1 MSAIAFAV
9 VAGIAFGALSVG
21 LMLPLNL
28 PDRTTALLAAFT
40 DRFAIGFLIP
50 LVSMP
55 VPGLVRGAIVG
66 LLLSL
71 PSAIVTKTYLP
82 ILVIGAI
89 GGAVIGWLSA
99 KFVV

>member
-9 VAGIAFGALSVG
+9 VAGLAFGALAVG
-21 LMLPLNL
+21 LMLPMNF
-28 PDRTTALLAAFT
+28 PDKATALLAAFA

-55 VPGLVRGAIVG
+55 VPGLVRGAVVG
-66 LLLSL
+66 LLISL
-71 PSAIVTKTYLP
+71 PSAIVTKAYIP
-82 ILVIGAI
+82 VLVVGTAGGAI
-89 GGAVIGWLSA
+89 IGWLAA

>member
-9 VAGIAFGALSVG
+9 VAGLAFGALSVG

-28 PDRTTALLAAFT
+28 PDKTTALLAAFA

-71 PSAIVTKTYLP
+71 PSAIVTKTYGP
-82 ILVIGAI
+82 ILAIGAL
-89 GGAVIGWLSA
+89 GGAMIGWLSP
-99 KFVV
+99 KCVV

>member
-9 VAGIAFGALSVG
+9 VAGLAFGALAVG
-21 LMLPLNL
+21 LMLPMSF
-28 PDRTTALLAAFT
+28 PDKATALFAAFT

-55 VPGLVRGAIVG
+55 VPGLVRGAVVG
-66 LLLSL
+66 LLISL
-71 PSAIVTKTYLP
+71 PSAIVTKAYIP
-82 ILVIGAI
+82 VLVVGTAGGAI
-89 GGAVIGWLSA
+89 IGWLAA